1 MVDIDGCGSEVER
14 AVRGGVTRP
23 RCFCV
28 AYSHAA
34 FIPWGKMIRYRKSIK
49 ACRDKLAV
57 VAGLASGSIG
67 VADSHAD
74 PNADEIAE
82 DILAADT
89 LVADT
94 LVADTVAETL
104 EATSLSRD
112 FGAWTL
118 YHHSYCDVV
127 AYCCA
132 RGLVFQR

>member
-1 MVDIDGCGSEVER
+1 
-14 AVRGGVTRP
+14 
-23 RCFCV
+23 
-28 AYSHAA
+28 
-34 FIPWGKMIRYRKSIK
+34 MIRYRKSIK
-49 ACRDKLAV
+49 ACRDKPAV

-132 RGLVFQR
+132 CGIVFQR